1 MADVQGGR
9 SKIPCLRGLFTVT
22 SVGHYLVV
30 SKEVQG
36 EEVMMVGVARESHP
50 VFWSSYFSSVSFNE
64 LVCPQTVREKPQLAL
79 ALSL

>member
-1 MADVQGGR
+1 MADVQSGQ

-36 EEVMMVGVARESHP
+36 EEVMMVGVASGI
-50 VFWSSYFSSVSFNE
+50 SSCV
-64 LVCPQTVREKPQLAL
+64 LVILFLFGVL
-79 ALSL
+79 